1 MDIDTK
7 RHCTCDS
14 LTLDMVADIT
24 TFQRLPKLRI
34 KGMICPVNRIVSTSE
49 IRFHLMIDSMAR
61 IDQTRMKAWTQSQ
74 PLSVSEQ
81 VYRIRQSYRV
91 ELKYFDSPGSPYDES
106 GGSPLLTNCFD
117 ASSQNGTPNIAT
129 IVARTNLRW
138 YLFLVRSNHS
148 GSSNLNHVE
157 NRLKPN

>member
-1 MDIDTK
+1 MALAEMYMDIDTK
-7 RHCTCDS
+7 RHCMCDS

-74 PLSVSEQ
+74 PLSVS
-81 VYRIRQSYRV
+81 
-91 ELKYFDSPGSPYDES
+91 
-106 GGSPLLTNCFD
+106 
-117 ASSQNGTPNIAT
+117 
-129 IVARTNLRW
+129 
-138 YLFLVRSNHS
+138 
-148 GSSNLNHVE
+148 
-157 NRLKPN
+157 